1 VNFNSV
7 TLPLHSGNPPNF
19 LIRRMTKLAGCIT
32 KVIIDHKGT
41 LEFMKKLSDPLWF
54 QAFGCVLGFDWNSS
68 GLTTVVMAVL
78 KQSVSIESHGIAI
91 AGGKGKRAKGTLS
104 EIQNICNREFNL
116 SEDRIRN
123 LLYTSKMC
131 AKVDNS
137 AIQDYYSLYH
147 HNIVFDR
154 AGNWSVIQQG
164 MNTDTNTSRRYHW
177 FSKWLKDGYVLHP
190 HSGIIGDAN
199 FGNKVLD
206 MTDKISI
213 ENQRTSLDVVNDHQN
228 LESLYGSVSQIL
240 TRRKDMLIDNWIEE
254 PTITHKPSTVSGFFG
269 FESDLHYTMPRK
281 LDWNLMRNIHE
292 IHPSTYEEFISIPGV
307 GPSTIRGISLI
318 AELVFGAKTS
328 WKDPVKFSFA
338 HGGKDGVPFFIDKKN
353 YDESIMFLQSSI
365 EGAELSRE
373 ERVTSLKKL
382 SEYNQRMFD
391 HENKDYYTC

>member
-1 VNFNSV
+1 
-7 TLPLHSGNPPNF
+7 
-19 LIRRMTKLAGCIT
+19 
-32 KVIIDHKGT
+32 
-41 LEFMKKLSDPLWF
+41 
-54 QAFGCVLGFDWNSS
+54 
-68 GLTTVVMAVL
+68 MAVL

-104 EIQNICNREFNL
+104 EIRDICNCEFNL
-116 SEDRIRN
+116 SEDGIRT

-147 HNIVFDR
+147 HNIVFDG
-154 AGNWSVIQQG
+154 AGNWSDVQQG

-177 FSKWLKDGYVLHP
+177 LSKWLKDGYVLHP

-213 ENQRTSLDVVNDHQN
+213 ENQRTSLDIVNDHQN

-254 PTITHKPSTVSGFFG
+254 PTITHKPSTVSGFFR
-269 FESDLHYTMPRK
+269 FESDLHYAIPRK
-281 LDWNLMRNIHE
+281 LDWNLMRRIYE
-292 IHPSTYEEFISIPGV
+292 IHPSTYEEFISISGVGPSTYEEFISISGV
-307 GPSTIRGISLI
+307 GPSTIRAISLI
-318 AELVFGAKTS
+318 AELVFGSKTS

-382 SEYNQRMFD
+382 AEYNQRMFC
-391 HENKDYYTC
+391 HENKDYYSC